1 MRKRELRG
9 AARREMWRDRSAKLV
24 RPSRSASAGPER
36 GNSHSTSIDPSSPGY
51 PTPVFLSSRSRSE
64 ERPGRRSAPSW
75 CLVFVALLMVCTGC
89 ALTTGLSEQRTT
101 ETNERRCAPADVDQ
115 QLRQVALDV
124 IDQAEEDPLV
134 HASQGRLPTSF
145 SWRAIQTAHAIDVL
159 PLINQLE
166 LTEELPLLDSSR
178 QIKLLALR
186 QEVMGRVLLA
196 MIAVSSTAAH
206 VSCEIE
212 RTYQVADRLK
222 NSEQARIKQQTL
234 WAVII
239 GGAAA
244 VASGGLSLA
253 ESIGEGIAG
262 IIGGTAAA
270 ALGISALYQ
279 ESEQHFE
286 HPDNVLREVWAEPTK
301 AQYIPPSVWE
311 FLNRPINEQDEK
323 QLTFRQELVNGW
335 RQEGR
340 LGAAGSEEEH
350 RRIQLLF
357 ADGGTYRS
365 SDLVVRGQML
375 DMLRA
380 TIVLMN
386 RELELL
392 IREVMIQVALR
403 KQPVKGDLKSP

>member
-1 MRKRELRG
+1 
-9 AARREMWRDRSAKLV
+9 
-24 RPSRSASAGPER
+24 
-36 GNSHSTSIDPSSPGY
+36 
-51 PTPVFLSSRSRSE
+51 
-64 ERPGRRSAPSW
+64 
-75 CLVFVALLMVCTGC
+75 MVCTGC
-89 ALTTGLSEQRTT
+89 ALTTGYSEQRTT
-101 ETNERRCAPADVDQ
+101 QTNERRCAPAEEDQ
-115 QLRQVALDV
+115 QFRRVALDI

-134 HASQGRLPTSF
+134 RASRGRVPTSF
-145 SWRAIQTAHAIDVL
+145 SWRAIKTAHAIHVL

-166 LTEELPLLDSSR
+166 LAEELPVLDASR
-178 QIKLLALR
+178 QIRILALR
-186 QEVMGRVLLA
+186 QEALGRVLLA

-234 WAVII
+234 LAVII
-239 GGAAA
+239 GAGAAI
-244 VASGGLSLA
+244 ASGGFSFA

-262 IIGGTAAA
+262 VVGGTIAG

-286 HPDNVLREVWAEPTK
+286 HPDNVLREVWEEPHK
-301 AQYIPPSVWE
+301 PQFISPSVWE
-311 FLNRPINEQDEK
+311 FLNRPMNEQDEHR
-323 QLTFRQELVNGW
+323 TFREELINGW

-340 LGAAGSEEEH
+340 LGAEGSEEE
-350 RRIQLLF
+350 RKRIQLLF

-392 IREVMIQVALR
+392 IREVMIQMALR
-403 KQPVKGDLKSP
+403 KQSLQGDRKLP

>member
-1 MRKRELRG
+1 MSEDAHHSR
-9 AARREMWRDRSAKLV
+9 
-24 RPSRSASAGPER
+24 RPS
-36 GNSHSTSIDPSSPGY
+36 
-51 PTPVFLSSRSRSE
+51 
-64 ERPGRRSAPSW
+64 
-75 CLVFVALLMVCTGC
+75 CFVAMVLLPALCAGC
-89 ALTTGLSEQRTT
+89 ALTTGYSEQRTT
-101 ETNERRCAPADVDQ
+101 DTNERRCTPAEGDQ
-115 QLRQVALDV
+115 ELRHVALDV

-134 HASQGRLPTSF
+134 HASRGRVPTSF
-145 SWRAIQTAHAIDVL
+145 SWRAIKTAHAIDVL

-166 LTEELPLLDSSR
+166 LAEELPVVDTSR
-178 QIKLLALR
+178 QFRILTLR
-186 QEVMGRVLLA
+186 QEVLGRVLLA

-234 WAVII
+234 LAVII
-239 GGAAA
+239 GAGAA
-244 VASGGLSLA
+244 VASGGFSLV

-262 IIGGTAAA
+262 IVGGTIAGT
-270 ALGISALYQ
+270 LGISALYQ

-286 HPDNVLREVWAEPTK
+286 HPDNVLREVWVEPNK
-301 AQYIPPSVWE
+301 PQYIPPSVWE
-311 FLNRPINEQDEK
+311 FLNRPMKEQDEHR
-323 QLTFRQELVNGW
+323 TFREELINGW

-340 LGAAGSEEEH
+340 LGAEGSEEEH
-350 RRIQLLF
+350 KRIQLLF
-357 ADGGTYRS
+357 AHGGTYRS

-392 IREVMIQVALR
+392 IREVMIQMALR
-403 KQPVKGDLKSP
+403 KQSLQGDGKTR

>member
-1 MRKRELRG
+1 MRLGGKCGGIAQRNWSGQAGQRPQVRSVGIPIRHPSIPPHPATQPRSSSPRGPVVKSGRDVDLPRRG
-9 AARREMWRDRSAKLV
+9 AWSLW
-24 RPSRSASAGPER
+24 
-36 GNSHSTSIDPSSPGY
+36 
-51 PTPVFLSSRSRSE
+51 LSSWS
-64 ERPGRRSAPSW
+64 
-75 CLVFVALLMVCTGC
+75 
-89 ALTTGLSEQRTT
+89 
-101 ETNERRCAPADVDQ
+101 APADVDQ

-234 WAVII
+234 WAVVI

>member
-1 MRKRELRG
+1 MPKHVLRG
-9 AARREMWRDRSAKLV
+9 AAGREMWKYHSTKSV
-24 RPSRSASAGPER
+24 TPSTLPSAGQKR
-36 GNSHSTSIDPSSPGY
+36 GHSCSTPFSCGSPTPDSPSSRPG
-51 PTPVFLSSRSRSE
+51 SE
-64 ERPGRRSAPSW
+64 EQPARRFVPSS
-75 CLVFVALLMVCTGC
+75 CLLSVALLIVFTGC

-115 QLRQVALDV
+115 QLRRVALDV
-124 IDQAEEDPLV
+124 IDRAEEDPLV
-134 HASQGRLPTSF
+134 RASPDRLPTTF
-145 SWRAIQTAHAIDVL
+145 SWRAIQTAHAVDVL

-166 LTEELPLLDSSR
+166 LTEDLPLLDSSR
-178 QIKLLALR
+178 QIKVLALR
-186 QEVMGRVLLA
+186 QEVLGRVLLA

-234 WAVII
+234 LAVII

-253 ESIGEGIAG
+253 GSIGEGIAG
-262 IIGGTAAA
+262 IIGGTAAS

-286 HPDNVLREVWAEPTK
+286 HPDNVLREVWEEPTK

-311 FLNRPINEQDEK
+311 FLNRPIREQDEK

-340 LGAAGSEEEH
+340 LGAADSEEEH

-365 SDLVVRGQML
+365 GDLVIRGQML

-403 KQPVKGDLKSP
+403 KQKGDLKPP

>member
-1 MRKRELRG
+1 MDEGGEEPYNAPVSLTHAFR
-9 AARREMWRDRSAKLV
+9 RDRL
-24 RPSRSASAGPER
+24 RHRSK
-36 GNSHSTSIDPSSPGY
+36 DPQPPRSFCSW
-51 PTPVFLSSRSRSE
+51 RSRNKARSG
-64 ERPGRRSAPSW
+64 GRYTAPSCW
-75 CLVFVALLMVCTGC
+75 FVLALALVCHGC

-101 ETNERRCAPADVDQ
+101 ATNERRCAPAEVDQ
-115 QLRQVALDV
+115 QLRRVALDV

-134 HASQGRLPTSF
+134 RVARDRLPTSF
-145 SWRAIQTAHAIDVL
+145 SWRSIQTAHAIDVL
-159 PLINQLE
+159 PLLNQLE
-166 LTEELPLLDSSR
+166 LTEELPLLDASR

-186 QEVMGRVLLA
+186 QEILGRVLLA

-253 ESIGEGIAG
+253 ESIGEGIAA

-270 ALGISALYQ
+270 TLGISALYQ
-279 ESEQHFE
+279 ESEQYFE
-286 HPDNVLREVWAEPTK
+286 HPDNVLREVWTEPTK

-340 LGAAGSEEEH
+340 LGAAGSEEEQ

-380 TIVLMN
+380 TVVLMN

-403 KQPVKGDLKSP
+403 KQPAQGETKSP

>member
-1 MRKRELRG
+1 MGLMVPGPPEYGGRAGWNRN
-9 AARREMWRDRSAKLV
+9 RDLT
-24 RPSRSASAGPER
+24 EC
-36 GNSHSTSIDPSSPGY
+36 SPPGDSN
-51 PTPVFLSSRSRSE
+51 PLPLSSRSRSE
-64 ERPGRRSAPSW
+64 ERPRPGPVRTSG
-75 CLVFVALLMVCTGC
+75 LLLLTAWSMVCTGC
-89 ALTTGLSEQRTT
+89 ALTTGYSEQRTT
-101 ETNERRCAPADVDQ
+101 QTNERRCVPAEKDQ
-115 QLRQVALDV
+115 QLRRVALDV

-134 HASQGRLPTSF
+134 RASRGRVPTSF
-145 SWRAIQTAHAIDVL
+145 SWRAIKTAHAIDVL

-166 LTEELPLLDSSR
+166 LAEELPVLDASR
-178 QIKLLALR
+178 QIRILALR
-186 QEVMGRVLLA
+186 QEVLGRVLLA

-234 WAVII
+234 LAVII
-239 GGAAA
+239 GAGAAI
-244 VASGGLSLA
+244 ASGGFSLV
-253 ESIGEGIAG
+253 ESAGEGIAG
-262 IIGGTAAA
+262 IVGGTIAG

-286 HPDNVLREVWAEPTK
+286 HPDNVLREVWEEPTK
-301 AQYIPPSVWE
+301 PQYISPSVWV
-311 FLNRPINEQDEK
+311 FLNRPMNEQDEHR
-323 QLTFRQELVNGW
+323 TFREELINGW

-340 LGAAGSEEEH
+340 LGAEGSEEEH
-350 RRIQLLF
+350 KRIQLLF

-392 IREVMIQVALR
+392 IREVMIQMALR
-403 KQPVKGDLKSP
+403 KQSLQREGKPP

>member
-1 MRKRELRG
+1 MPKRTLSR
-9 AARREMWRDRSAKLV
+9 AALKETWWDRPTTPV
-24 RPSRSASAGPER
+24 IPSRSPAAGTKRE
-36 GNSHSTSIDPSSPGY
+36 NSRWTSTKRFPPGCPRPGFLSFRSGSKGRRRRRSVPSSCF
-51 PTPVFLSSRSRSE
+51 VFIVLI
-64 ERPGRRSAPSW
+64 
-75 CLVFVALLMVCTGC
+75 MVCTGC

-101 ETNERRCAPADVDQ
+101 ETNERRCAPAEVDQ
-115 QLRQVALDV
+115 QLRRVALDV
-124 IDQAEEDPLV
+124 LDQEEEDPLAR
-134 HASQGRLPTSF
+134 ASQGRLPTSF

-178 QIKLLALR
+178 QVKLLALR
-186 QEVMGRVLLA
+186 QEVLGRVLLA

-279 ESEQHFE
+279 ESEQYFE

-357 ADGGTYRS
+357 AEGGTYRS

-403 KQPVKGDLKSP
+403 KQPVKGELKRP

>member
-1 MRKRELRG
+1 M
-9 AARREMWRDRSAKLV
+9 
-24 RPSRSASAGPER
+24 
-36 GNSHSTSIDPSSPGY
+36 
-51 PTPVFLSSRSRSE
+51 
-64 ERPGRRSAPSW
+64 
-75 CLVFVALLMVCTGC
+75 
-89 ALTTGLSEQRTT
+89 TTGYSEQRTT
-101 ETNERRCAPADVDQ
+101 LTNERRCAPTEGDQ
-115 QLRQVALDV
+115 QLRRVALDA

-134 HASQGRLPTSF
+134 RASHGRMPTSF
-145 SWRAIQTAHAIDVL
+145 SWRAIKTAHAIDVL
-159 PLINQLE
+159 PLITQLE
-166 LTEELPLLDSSR
+166 LVEELPSGDASR
-178 QIKLLALR
+178 QLKILSLR
-186 QEVMGRVLLA
+186 QEALGRVLLA

-234 WAVII
+234 LAVII

-253 ESIGEGIAG
+253 NSIGEGIAG
-262 IIGGTAAA
+262 IVGGTIAG

-279 ESEQHFE
+279 ESEQHFD
-286 HPDNVLREVWAEPTK
+286 HPDNVLRELWEEPTK

-323 QLTFRQELVNGW
+323 HLTFRQELINGW

-340 LGAAGSEEEH
+340 LGAAGSEEEQ

-392 IREVMIQVALR
+392 IREVMIQMALR
-403 KQPVKGDLKSP
+403 KQSLKGGPQ